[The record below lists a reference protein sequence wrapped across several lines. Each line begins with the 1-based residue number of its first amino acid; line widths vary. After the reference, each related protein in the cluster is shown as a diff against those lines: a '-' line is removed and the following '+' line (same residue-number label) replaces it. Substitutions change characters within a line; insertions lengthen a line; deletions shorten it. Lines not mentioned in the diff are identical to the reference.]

1 MINIIINYIVYLW
14 FISHIFRL
22 SDSIAMNRNT
32 VKRFWYALFAKV
44 IYFLQILPIET
55 SSSSILN
62 TFIANEF
69 LSIGQSV
76 EFKMQID

>member
-1 MINIIINYIVYLW
+1 M
-14 FISHIFRL
+14 
-22 SDSIAMNRNT
+22 NT

>member
-22 SDSIAMNRNT
+22 SDSIAMNT